1 MSDITAKKAKAS
13 PTKEFFVN
21 MITRDITLEDSILDL
36 IDNSIDAAWQMAGSH
51 AMTLGDDTDLSAFK
65 ITLTLSEDQFTISD
79 NCGGMTLDNAVD
91 HAFSFGRK
99 ASQERE
105 EFSIGVYGIGMK
117 RAVFKLGKNVRVR
130 SQFRGDNGSPLSF
143 AVPINVTDWLADE
156 RPSWDF
162 DIVED
167 DVRSEYGV
175 VIIVNE
181 LTWPAKTAFG
191 NPAFVENLRR
201 MIARDYSLHLGRGL
215 KIEVGDEQI
224 IGANLELAMSE
235 DFSPMRI
242 SYEDKQDGE
251 SVSIEM
257 LGGMAA
263 PPPDS
268 VEPDDRFDGD
278 KRFGWYVA
286 CNGRIVMAADKSSI
300 AGWGTKDWPQWHRQY
315 AGFIG
320 IVLFSA
326 SNTAALPL
334 TTTKRSVDQSSDVY
348 RSAQLKMRDL
358 SKVWIAYTNQRK
370 QALEEAKR
378 KEAAAR
384 AVPISLVEVK
394 PAIALPSLNVQR
406 VERPANVHYSV
417 PVQRMKR
424 LARALGNINLTYR
437 EVGVRSFEYT
447 YDDFVGDE

>member
-1 MSDITAKKAKAS
+1 MTDPTASKADAS

-51 AMTLGDDTDLSAFK
+51 AITLEDETDLSNFK
-65 ITLTLSEDQFTISD
+65 ISLTFSEDEFTITD
-79 NCGGMTLDNAVD
+79 NCGGMTLNNAVN

-117 RAVFKLGKNVRVR
+117 RAVFKVGKNVRVR
-130 SQFRGDNGSPLSF
+130 SQFLEDDGSVLSF
-143 AVPINVTDWLADE
+143 AVPINVTNWLADE
-156 RPSWDF
+156 RSSWDF

-167 DVRSEYGV
+167 AVRPENGV
-175 VIIVNE
+175 EIVVNE

-191 NPAFVENLRR
+191 NPAFLENLRR

-215 KIEVGDEQI
+215 NIEVGEEQI
-224 IGANLELAMSE
+224 VGVNVELGMSK
-235 DFSPMRI
+235 DFSPMRL
-242 SYEDKQDGE
+242 SYEDAQNGE
-251 SVSIEM
+251 SVSIEV

-263 PPPDS
+263 PPPDN

-286 CNGRIVMAADKSSI
+286 CNGRIVMAADKSGV
-300 AGWGTKDWPQWHRQY
+300 AGWGTSDWPQWHRQY

-334 TTTKRSVDQSSDVY
+334 TTTKRSVDQTSDVY
-348 RSAQLKMRDL
+348 RRAQLKMRDL
-358 SKVWIAYTNQRK
+358 SKEWIAYTNVRK

-384 AVPISLVEVK
+384 SVPIRQVEVK
-394 PAIALPSLNVQR
+394 PALILPTLDVQR
-406 VERPANVHYSV
+406 VERPANVLYSV
-417 PVQRMKR
+417 PVKRMKR
-424 LARALGNINLTYR
+424 LAKALGSINLAYR
-437 EVGVRSFEYT
+437 EVGIRSFEYT
-447 YDDFVGDE
+447 YEDLVGEE

>member
-1 MSDITAKKAKAS
+1 MTDFTANKADAS

-51 AMTLGDDTDLSAFK
+51 GMTLGDKTDLSAFK
-65 ITLTLSEDQFTISD
+65 ISLMFSEDQFTITD
-79 NCGGMTLDNAVD
+79 NCGGMTLDDAVN

-99 ASQERE
+99 ASHERE
-105 EFSIGVYGIGMK
+105 DFSIGVYGIGMK
-117 RAVFKLGKNVRVR
+117 RAVFKLGKDVRIR
-130 SQFRGDNGSPLSF
+130 SQFPEDNGTVLSF
-143 AVPINVTDWLADE
+143 VVPINVTNWLADE
-156 RPSWDF
+156 GPSWDF

-167 DVRSEYGV
+167 DVRQENGV
-175 VIIVNE
+175 QIVVNE

-201 MIARDYSLHLGRGL
+201 MIARDYSLHLSRGL
-215 KIEVGDEQI
+215 KIEVGEEQI
-224 IGANLELAMSE
+224 VGVNVELGMSD

-242 SYEDKQDGE
+242 GYEDAQNGE
-251 SVSIEM
+251 IVSIEM

-268 VEPDDRFDGD
+268 IEPDDRFDGD

-286 CNGRIVMAADKSSI
+286 CNGRIVMAADKSSV
-300 AGWGTKDWPQWHRQY
+300 AGWGTSDWPQWHRQY

-334 TTTKRSVDQSSDVY
+334 TTTKRSVDQTSDVY
-348 RSAQLKMRDL
+348 RRAQLKMRDL
-358 SKVWIAYTNQRK
+358 SKEWIAYTNIRK

-384 AVPISLVEVK
+384 AVPITQVGVK
-394 PAIALPSLNVQR
+394 PELVLPKLDVQR

-417 PVQRMKR
+417 PVKRMKR
-424 LARALGNINLTYR
+424 LAKALGNINLAYR
-437 EVGVRSFEYT
+437 EVGIRSFDYT
-447 YDDFVGDE
+447 YDDLVGEE